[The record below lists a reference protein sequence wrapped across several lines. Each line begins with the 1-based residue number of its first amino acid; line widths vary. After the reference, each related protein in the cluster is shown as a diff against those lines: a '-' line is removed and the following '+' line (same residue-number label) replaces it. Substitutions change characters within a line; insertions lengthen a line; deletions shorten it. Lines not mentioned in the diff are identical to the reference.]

1 MIGLS
6 IGAMNTS
13 VAFSEVNQ
21 NGKLISDI
29 ILSETSSRIIPSTLA
44 YSKSHRMIG
53 DHAMLTIRKHMNS
66 TFLYINRLIGMKF
79 NSEFGKIEIS
89 HMLTDLEFSET
100 EDGELFY
107 KIFLNKQ
114 ESYLSTDSLL
124 TAYINKIKND
134 LILNLHKKECLAM
147 TVGVPD
153 FMTLNQT
160 EVVLRAIKASD
171 IENFNIINESTAITL
186 YYGYNRYKSL
196 FVEAEKNNQ
205 LVINPNAIKYVMFL
219 DLGHSKA
226 SFILSEFRPKYF
238 RVLNVETNPFLGGR
252 EMDKLVFIHLCL
264 IFYNQTKVDIS
275 NNKKSAIKLMEQI
288 TRARKVLTANQEV
301 QISIDCLFEDYD
313 FSYVLKRREFES
325 LIKPQLDT
333 FSEGLAKFYK
343 NSMNMIDKAVSGIEM
358 AGDCMRIP
366 IIQNLVK
373 EATGKELQKSVIN
386 DEAVSKGCSLYT
398 ALVNNV
404 LPLQSFQGI
413 FNFNPYSIV
422 YNFDDTKNTNF
433 LVKRGESIPA
443 TKNIEIDLVKRND
456 KIFRIAFF
464 YLKFET
470 EFILNSYDV
479 IMELNIN
486 LEELLNVN
494 KLSLKNIPDCK
505 LFVEIMV
512 DNSGK
517 VHFQKI
523 KLSNNN
529 ILTVDMNILCL
540 NPKLGKVNAFPNT
553 LIKTFADDIKLLE
566 SLKKIE
572 KEHFTQDEH
581 IKELHIKKNQLE
593 SNVYKLRNKY
603 LEKEKEYEKLYNPQ
617 AIGTTQTR
625 SVLERLNSVE
635 NALQGP
641 SSEGFELHHLETVD
655 SKVKEIEKF
664 LSRKTSEDKTKKRK
678 SQIYVDFNDRLHYF
692 SGLVDEEYVK
702 ILGGKSSKFDQK
714 TVDLI
719 SEILSKYRIVLEH
732 SEDNDL
738 KNLKDNFEKEMKKYF
753 K

>member
-13 VAFSEVNQ
+13 VAYSEVNQ

-29 ILSETSSRIIPSTLA
+29 ILSETSSRTIPSTIA

-53 DHAMLTIRKHMNS
+53 DHAMLTIRKHMNA
-66 TFLYINRLIGMKF
+66 TFLNINRLIGMKA
-79 NSEFGKIEIS
+79 NSEYGKREIN
-89 HMLTDLEFSET
+89 HMLTDLQFSET
-100 EDGELFY
+100 EDGELLY
-107 KIFLNKQ
+107 KIFLNQQ
-114 ESYLSTDSLL
+114 ESFLSTDSLL
-124 TAYINKIKND
+124 TGYINKIKND
-134 LILNLHKKECLAM
+134 LIINLHKKECVAI
-147 TVGVPD
+147 TVGLPD
-153 FMTLNQT
+153 FMTVNQT
-160 EVVLRAIKASD
+160 EVVSRALKASE

-186 YYGYNRYKSL
+186 YYGYNRYKTL
-196 FVEAEKNNQ
+196 FVEGEKDNQ
-205 LVINPNAIKYVMFL
+205 LVINPNAVRYIMFL

-226 SFILSEFRPKYF
+226 SFILSEFRPQYF
-238 RVLNVETNPFLGGR
+238 RVVNVETHPFLGGR
-252 EMDKLVFIHLCL
+252 EMDKLIFNHLCGV
-264 IFYNQTKVDIS
+264 FYKQTKVDIS

-313 FSYVLKRREFES
+313 FSYMLKRSEFEG
-325 LIKPQLDT
+325 LIKPQLDL
-333 FSEGLAKFYK
+333 FSEGLSKFYK
-343 NSMNMIDKAVSGIEM
+343 NSMNMIDKAVNGIEM

-373 EATGKELQKSVIN
+373 EATGKDLQKSVIN

-404 LPLQSFQGI
+404 LPLQSFQGV
-413 FNFNPYSIV
+413 FNYNPYSIV
-422 YNFDDTKNTNF
+422 YNFDDTKNSNF

-443 TKNIEIDLVKRND
+443 TKNIEIDLNQQKD
-456 KIFRIAFF
+456 KIARIAFF

-470 EFILNSYDV
+470 EFILNTYDV
-479 IMELNIN
+479 IMELDINI
-486 LEELLNVN
+486 EELFSVN
-494 KLSLKNIPDCK
+494 KLSLKNIPEGK
-505 LFVEIMV
+505 LLLEVMI

-523 KLSNNN
+523 KLTNNN
-529 ILTVDMNILCL
+529 TLTVDMNVLCL
-540 NPKLGKVNAFPNT
+540 NPKLGKVNLHQYT
-553 LIKTFADDIKLLE
+553 LIKRYADDIKLLE
-566 SLKKIE
+566 NLKKIE

-617 AIGTTQTR
+617 ATGTTQTR

-635 NALQGP
+635 NALQGS
-641 SSEGFELHHLETVD
+641 SSEGFEIHHLETVD

-664 LSRKTSEDKTKKRK
+664 LSRKTSEDKTKKRR
-678 SQIYVDFNDRLHYF
+678 SSAYLEFNDRLHYF

-702 ILGGKSSKFDQK
+702 ILGGKPSRFDQK

-719 SEILSKYRIVLEH
+719 SEILSKYRMVLEH
-732 SEDNDL
+732 SEDKDL
-738 KNLKDNFEKEMKKYF
+738 RTLRDNFEKEMKKYF

>member
-29 ILSETSSRIIPSTLA
+29 ILSETSSRVIPSTLA

-79 NSEFGKIEIS
+79 NSEFGKREIS

-252 EMDKLVFIHLCL
+252 EMDKLVFTHLCL

-275 NNKKSAIKLMEQI
+275 NNKKSSIKLMEQI

-313 FSYVLKRREFES
+313 FSYVLKRSEFES
-325 LIKPQLDT
+325 LIKPQLDM

-373 EATGKELQKSVIN
+373 EATGKEMQKSVIN

-422 YNFDDTKNTNF
+422 YNFDNTKNTNY
-433 LVKRGESIPA
+433 LIKRGESIPA
-443 TKNIEIDLVKRND
+443 TKDIEIDLVKRNE

-470 EFILNSYDV
+470 EFILDSYDV

-517 VHFQKI
+517 IHFQKI

-540 NPKLGKVNAFPNT
+540 NPKLGKVNKFPNT
-553 LIKTFADDIKLLE
+553 LIKTYADDIKLLE

-572 KEHFTQDEH
+572 KEHFSQDEH

-664 LSRKTSEDKTKKRK
+664 LSRKSSEDKTKKRK

-732 SEDNDL
+732 SDDNDL
-738 KNLKDNFEKEMKKYF
+738 KNLKENFEKEMKKYF

>member
-79 NSEFGKIEIS
+79 NSEFGKREIS

-325 LIKPQLDT
+325 LIKPQLDM

-443 TKNIEIDLVKRND
+443 TKNIEIDLVKRNE